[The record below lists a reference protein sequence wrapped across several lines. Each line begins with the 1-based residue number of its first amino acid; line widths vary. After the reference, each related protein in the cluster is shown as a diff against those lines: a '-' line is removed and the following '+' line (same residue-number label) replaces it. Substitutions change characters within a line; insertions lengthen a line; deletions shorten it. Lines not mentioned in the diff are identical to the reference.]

1 MSKFK
6 KIILRITIL
15 TTASI
20 FSTTSYAMKKNSNV
34 NNFLSHPYGPLHL
47 NYDIEKL
54 IDLNSLGLDNE
65 VESCFDS
72 MNNINISK
80 IFNNNFPSNQYKSQP
95 HLNNEL
101 KINNSFSNP
110 FHGNNKYENKNEEY
124 NIEKL
129 IDLNSPDL
137 NNKVESLFDS
147 ISKISNNIQNDNNL
161 SNFFSDDLSEIS
173 NINNNLNKVQTINDK
188 IIPDV
193 IEVNNNNSNEIK
205 NNKNKTSKKSLL
217 NKKRKNK

>member
-20 FSTTSYAMKKNSNV
+20 FSTTCYAMKKNSNV

-65 VESCFDS
+65 IESC
-72 MNNINISK
+72 
-80 IFNNNFPSNQYKSQP
+80 
-95 HLNNEL
+95 
-101 KINNSFSNP
+101 
-110 FHGNNKYENKNEEY
+110 
-124 NIEKL
+124 
-129 IDLNSPDL
+129 
-137 NNKVESLFDS
+137 FDS

-173 NINNNLNKVQTINDK
+173 NINNNLNKAQTINDK